1 MMQEVKVA
9 LTEPEAQCL
18 RELAQQAGIGIE
30 EAAKRAI
37 RYALRE
43 VASISPQSYQRL
55 RSQMFWEHFQHL
67 NETLRKGG
75 GQR

>member
-1 MMQEVKVA
+1 MMQEIKVV

-37 RYALRE
+37 RYVLRE
-43 VASISPQSYQRL
+43 VASINL
-55 RSQMFWEHFQHL
+55 RSYQHL

-75 GQR
+75 EQR

>member
-1 MMQEVKVA
+1 MMQEIKVV

-18 RELAQQAGIGIE
+18 REFAQQAGISVE

-37 RYALRE
+37 RYVLRE

-55 RSQMFWEHFQHL
+55 RSLFWEHFQHL